1 MSTLDKEKVYSIL
14 VYMNKEVKKKP
25 DTRKSILIEDDK
37 HKEMMAYAKKNGLAL
52 VNLIWESFN
61 TYKDG
66 NIQSK

>member
-1 MSTLDKEKVYSIL
+1 
-14 VYMNKEVKKKP
+14 MNKEVKKKP
-25 DTRKSILIEDDK
+25 DTRRSILIEDDK

-61 TYKDG
+61 IYKDG

>member
-1 MSTLDKEKVYSIL
+1 MS
-14 VYMNKEVKKKP
+14 KEVKKKP
-25 DTRKSILIEDDK
+25 DTRRSILIEDDK
-37 HKEMMAYAKKNGLAL
+37 HKEMMTYAKKNGLAL